1 MVLFGGCF
9 IGFGA
14 VLIRSRLFVF
24 TRPWPVISV
33 FVLSPSSG
41 SDSLEAWSGVEKT
54 LYEMRQGSMKSAHEE
69 PDLRLLMSCFPS

>member
-1 MVLFGGCF
+1 MVLLGGCF

-14 VLIRSRLFVF
+14 VLSRSRLFVL

-54 LYEMRQGSMKSAHEE
+54 LYKMRQGSMKSVHEE